1 MSQNKG
7 IGPLINNKLFE
18 GANANSIKFNIHQNN
33 FLSFREGDVIFQSN
47 DNSENIYLIVDGEI
61 KLKIPN
67 PSGSAIIYQKGKN
80 DFFGEMELSERTP
93 RKSSAVANTDC
104 VIYCLSRKELYELL
118 SRNKTLKKNI
128 YPDEIEKANESAN
141 YNEDILS
148 SQDSESKESTDKQI
162 SDEQQAEATELN
174 NEETNFEFENTTD
187 DEIKIEELTNS
198 LQEKEDL
205 IADEKDFLKDEN
217 SIDYSANLDEEINF
231 SSNFEESDLNDDLTS
246 EEILPTIEETIG
258 NDYLA
263 DQKFEDIESSS
274 QFEVKEEEIDYQKIL
289 GVVRKIYGHT
299 DLERTVHS
307 ITGALFELFDA
318 QIVRIFL
325 TNKEQNEL
333 WSFPFM
339 ENVNEIQYI
348 KIGEGLLSN
357 CATNGKIINLVNP
370 ASNPTFNKQIDS
382 IEYIDDEDILLFP
395 IRNKNGDIACI
406 IQMINS
412 GKGGFTK
419 NDIMILSQIEEDIS
433 TSIENLRVTNL
444 DSNRAAQ
451 EDTQQQVEETLLEN
465 SFSDQLINWNKATGF
480 IIDDVKSLL
489 TLIKRYSDFI
499 KKKSEIKEVRE
510 ASDFI
515 KGQANSAIRYS
526 EIISDYINGKIS
538 LKKEILNL
546 NSVMDELLETLAEYV
561 ESKDVK
567 LYKKYN
573 ADAFIK
579 VDQFAFYF
587 VCFQLT
593 KNACE
598 AMPAGGNLYIVTNK
612 KNDSIT
618 IEFRDTGK
626 GIDKEIQEKIFEPY
640 FSFGKENK
648 AGLGLAIASK
658 IIDEHGGKINI
669 GQLSMEGA
677 SIIITLPI
685 IKMD

>member
-1 MSQNKG
+1 MSQYKD
-7 IGPLINNKLFE
+7 IGPLINNKLFD
-18 GANANSIKFNIHQNN
+18 GVNASSMKFNLHQNN
-33 FLSFREGDVIFQSN
+33 FLTFREGDVIFQAN
-47 DNSENIYLIVDGEI
+47 DNSENIFLIVDGEV

-67 PSGSAIIYQKGKN
+67 ALGSAIIYRKGKN
-80 DFFGEMELSERTP
+80 DFFGEMELSEKTP

-104 VIYCLSRKELYELL
+104 VIYSLSRKELYEIL
-118 SRNKTLKKNI
+118 SMNKTLKKNI
-128 YPDEIEKANESAN
+128 YPDEIDEVNEPAN
-141 YNEDILS
+141 YTEETLS
-148 SQDSESKESTDKQI
+148 FQNFESKESTDNQI
-162 SDEQQAEATELN
+162 SDEHLEKESEFI
-174 NEETNFEFENTTD
+174 NEETDFTIENVTD
-187 DEIKIEELTNS
+187 DEIKTDELTDS
-198 LQEKEDL
+198 LQEQENIINEEND
-205 IADEKDFLKDEN
+205 ILKDEN
-217 SIDYSANLDEEINF
+217 SMDYSDKLEEEINF
-231 SSNFEESDLNDDLTS
+231 SFNFEESDLNDDLSS
-246 EEILPTIEETIG
+246 EEILPAVEETIE

-263 DQKFEDIESSS
+263 DQKFDDLENSS
-274 QFEVKEEEIDYQKIL
+274 QFEIKEEEIDYQKIL
-289 GVVRKIYGHT
+289 EVVRKIYGHT
-299 DLERTVHS
+299 DLEKAVHS

-325 TNKEQNEL
+325 MNKDQNEL

-339 ENVNEIQYI
+339 ENVNEIRYI

-357 CATNGKIINLVNP
+357 CATNGEIINLINP

-395 IRNKNGDIACI
+395 IKNKNGEIVCI

-412 GKGGFTK
+412 GKGEFTK

-433 TSIENLRVTNL
+433 TSIENFRAINL
-444 DSNRAAQ
+444 ESNRAAQ
-451 EDTQQQVEETLLEN
+451 EDTQQQIEEALPEN
-465 SFSDQLINWNKATGF
+465 SFTDQLINWNKATGF

-489 TLIKRYSDFI
+489 SLIKRYSDFI
-499 KKKSEIKEVRE
+499 KKKSEIKEVKE

-515 KGQANSAIRYS
+515 KEQANSAIRYS

-546 NSVMDELLETLAEYV
+546 NSILDELLETLAEYV

-579 VDQFAFYF
+579 VDQFTFYF

-658 IIDEHGGKINI
+658 IIDELDGKINI